1 MNKGAED
8 SLHTPILEIDHA
20 CRKIATIYTRIYEFF
35 RMTTTYQMTSPSF
48 SI

>member
-1 MNKGAED
+1 MNKGAEN
-8 SLHTPILEIDHA
+8 SLRTLILEIDHA
-20 CRKIATIYTRIYEFF
+20 CRKVATTHTHNMSFF